1 VKKITPKVTLVW
13 LIKKFLNVFQTLS
26 GGEIMKSK
34 LSAVI
39 LVFTGLFFIIGCAT
53 TQELTSSV
61 RSTVSSIT
69 STVDPALVN
78 QIPADKRDGFAKA
91 EFDLKVATEKL
102 KLAELKS
109 EQASAQK
116 KYVGYEEDLA
126 ASFRKEAEIDYD
138 LAKIEAIIKSGLGQK
153 EDNVKTKANLQ
164 QKKQNTQS
172 NRIGIRADME
182 NTKAKIDD
190 LAAQI
195 AKMEDSIKAMKFDA
209 GKAGQ

>member
-1 VKKITPKVTLVW
+1 
-13 LIKKFLNVFQTLS
+13 
-26 GGEIMKSK
+26 MKRK
-34 LSAVI
+34 LSAAI

-78 QIPADKRDGFAKA
+78 QIPVDKREGFAKA

-126 ASFRKEAEIDYD
+126 DSFRKEAHLDYD
-138 LAKIEAIIKSGLGQK
+138 LVKVEAIIKSGLGKK
-153 EDNVKTKANLQ
+153 EDNIKTKANLQ

-182 NTKAKIDD
+182 NTKAKMDD
-190 LAAQI
+190 LASRI
-195 AKMEDSIKAMKFDA
+195 ARMEDSIKSMKYDT
-209 GKAGQ
+209 GKAGL

>member
-1 VKKITPKVTLVW
+1 
-13 LIKKFLNVFQTLS
+13 
-26 GGEIMKSK
+26 MKRR

-39 LVFTGLFFIIGCAT
+39 IVFTGLFFIISCTA
-53 TQELTSSV
+53 TQEITTSV

-78 QIPADKRDGFAKA
+78 QIPADKREGFAKA

-109 EQASAQK
+109 EQAGAQK

-126 ASFRKEAEIDYD
+126 ASFRKEAELDYD
-138 LAKIEAIIKSGLGQK
+138 LVKVEAIIKSGLGK
-153 EDNVKTKANLQ
+153 KDDNIKTKANLQ

-172 NRIGIRADME
+172 NRIGIKADME
-182 NTKAKIDD
+182 NAKWKIDD
-190 LAAQI
+190 LTAQI
-195 AKMEDSIKAMKFDA
+195 AKMEESIKAMKVDG

>member
-1 VKKITPKVTLVW
+1 
-13 LIKKFLNVFQTLS
+13 
-26 GGEIMKSK
+26 MKRK
-34 LSAVI
+34 LSVVI
-39 LVFTGLFFIIGCAT
+39 VVFTGLFFIVGCAT

-78 QIPADKRDGFAKA
+78 QIPADKREGFAKA

-116 KYVGYEEDLA
+116 KYVGYEEDLV
-126 ASFRKEAEIDYD
+126 ASFRKEAEFDYD
-138 LAKIEAIIKSGLGQK
+138 LVKIEAIINSGLGKK
-153 EDNVKTKANLQ
+153 EDNIKTKANLQ

-182 NTKAKIDD
+182 NTKGKIDD

-195 AKMEDSIKAMKFDA
+195 AKMEESIKAMKFDA
-209 GKAGQ
+209 GKAGL